1 MNKIEP
7 NNINVI
13 EAPTIHNFD
22 VSIHKYIDI
31 DTDTDLWCLEI
42 TDTLGSVECG
52 MDCESFEEA
61 IEMFNLEVNYI
72 RKHGKLRDTWTEGD
86 KIQNQ

>member
-13 EAPTIHNFD
+13 ESPTIHNFD
-22 VSIHKYIDI
+22 VSIHKYID
-31 DTDTDLWCLEI
+31 TDADLWCLEI
-42 TDTLGSVECG
+42 TGAVECG

-61 IEMFNLEVNYI
+61 MEMFNLEVNYI
-72 RKHGKLRDTWTEGD
+72 RKHGKLRDTWTEEEE
-86 KIQNQ
+86 